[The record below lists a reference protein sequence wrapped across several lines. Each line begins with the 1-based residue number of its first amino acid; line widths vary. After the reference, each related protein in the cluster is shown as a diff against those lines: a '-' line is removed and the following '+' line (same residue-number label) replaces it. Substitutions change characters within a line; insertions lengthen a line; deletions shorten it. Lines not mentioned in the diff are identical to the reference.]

1 MLNSQQVSKPVL
13 GDDYL
18 TDLNAGMVNI
28 TLETSREYCRVW
40 LGYYFSLCNR
50 MMKFVES
57 QDITKSEILELS
69 NEDSETVKF
78 IQSSVGY
85 FIKPEHLFLSWI
97 EKGVDFDYSDVNI
110 AIRAFERI
118 NQNCMKGEFTESF
131 YAFEKHIN
139 ILAKKVS
146 GDRTREIFR
155 LLHPVMI
162 ELG

>member
-1 MLNSQQVSKPVL
+1 MPNSKQVNKQVL
-13 GDDYL
+13 GEDYL
-18 TDLNAGMVNI
+18 NELNADLMNI
-28 TLETSREYCRVW
+28 TLETSRQYCRVW
-40 LGYYFSLCNR
+40 LCYYFNLCNR
-50 MMKFVES
+50 MVKFVES
-57 QDITKSEILELS
+57 QGITKSEILELS
-69 NEDSETVKF
+69 NEDSETVEF

-85 FIKPEHLFLSWI
+85 FIKPENQFLSWV

-118 NQNCMKGEFTESF
+118 NQNCMKGEFTDSF